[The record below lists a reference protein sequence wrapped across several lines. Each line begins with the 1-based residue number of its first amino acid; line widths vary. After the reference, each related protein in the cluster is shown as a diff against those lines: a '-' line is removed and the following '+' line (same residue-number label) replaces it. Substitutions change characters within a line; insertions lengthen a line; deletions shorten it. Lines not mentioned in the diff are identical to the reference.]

1 MLSRA
6 LCAVLSGGKGDK
18 TLFVL
23 LIVSLMKK
31 KWYISLLFLLMA
43 SYADAQNELFS
54 RQYFLNN
61 YLMNPAVA
69 GVNDYMDVRL
79 SYSRQWTNIKN
90 SPTSILFT
98 FNTNLAKDKDQVL
111 RYSDFDKRY
120 RVEKG
125 HLDYNYRR
133 IKHGVGA
140 KVTYDKLNIF
150 TYTDVTLS
158 YACHVPLSP
167 YWTLSAGV
175 GAGVSMS
182 TMKIGDEYVGDVD
195 DPLLKV
201 GKRNEV
207 TPLVEAGVWLYSTG
221 PFVGGSLSRYMKDPY
236 DEDNKERYNNI
247 YATAGWQLYFSRFAF
262 VPSVMYKNDGYSG
275 TGVDINAV
283 LWYEDMVWIGGSLRK
298 LENPSVHMGILLRN
312 TIELNYTYDINKRD
326 WGASHEIGVAYRIW
340 KRADAC
346 KNKWYFR

>member
-1 MLSRA
+1 
-6 LCAVLSGGKGDK
+6 
-18 TLFVL
+18 
-23 LIVSLMKK
+23 
-31 KWYISLLFLLMA
+31 
-43 SYADAQNELFS
+43 
-54 RQYFLNN
+54 
-61 YLMNPAVA
+61 
-69 GVNDYMDVRL
+69 
-79 SYSRQWTNIKN
+79 
-90 SPTSILFT
+90 
-98 FNTNLAKDKDQVL
+98 
-111 RYSDFDKRY
+111 
-120 RVEKG
+120 
-125 HLDYNYRR
+125 
-133 IKHGVGA
+133 
-140 KVTYDKLNIF
+140 
-150 TYTDVTLS
+150 
-158 YACHVPLSP
+158 
-167 YWTLSAGV
+167 
-175 GAGVSMS
+175 
-182 TMKIGDEYVGDVD
+182 MKIGDEYVGDVD

-201 GKRNEV
+201 GKRNEA
-207 TPLVEAGVWLYSTG
+207 TPLVEAGIWLYSTG